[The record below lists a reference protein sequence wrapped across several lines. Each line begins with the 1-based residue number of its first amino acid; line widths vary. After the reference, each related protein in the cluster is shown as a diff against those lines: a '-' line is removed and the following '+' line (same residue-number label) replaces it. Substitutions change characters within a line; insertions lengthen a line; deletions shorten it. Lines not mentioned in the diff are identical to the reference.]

1 MGVRFSTTVYNEKS
15 RKITVSIKDSSFS
28 GTVKT
33 FDTLSLGIQYD
44 SESQQGQER
53 FTPIIGSRCSLSLLI
68 NNEDLQTL
76 LLDIGLAVEGRFTM
90 ELTAYEDDNTT
101 VSFKWYGY
109 IVTDLVEFEDVP
121 LVIGYQAQISAI
133 DGLGWLKTLDYK
145 SAVGPYNGQDTV
157 VQHILNCLN
166 QLDFVQENLVA
177 NSLPVL
183 HTIFNWHENSTVYNA
198 DNDYAYNT
206 VIQHRA
212 FYHRDTK
219 NNYIY
224 QSCYDVIKKIC
235 QTFGARLIFSGNQ
248 YWFIQVNEYANNP
261 ASHRYFKYS
270 GFGVQSVGTF
280 SADLT
285 ISNIQTNLVESD
297 LMRLSGGKW
306 TYYPALKNVV
316 IRYNHFAKQ
325 NLLAGV
331 EYNYATNT
339 TPVITT
345 TPTLDA
351 SNPDARLSYTGILG
365 FYAQALNP
373 ANFEPY
379 QFVFAVKVV
388 SIINSFPLQGFESAN
403 WTLGSG
409 WLIDNNILSGV
420 LITTD
425 AYYTT
430 FSVVNGRKYY
440 IKIKVDIDNAGFLRL
455 RLGGVTKTI
464 TESGDYEYVIIA
476 TNTDT
481 LKFDS
486 VSSPRFT
493 GKIKSLEVKQENKYL
508 KRGVTYTNGFNFQLE
523 AASWETSF
531 SEFEFNTETI
541 NADAAFVAY
550 KTITFD
556 TLDIPDTA
564 EYIWEMRLKEMRN
577 EAGTNIISNFAVSYL
592 LSNNYLEFLPTGAVS
607 GQSDILEYGSDNDD
621 KSSTVFSLDTY
632 IGDGPSKTTDGAL
645 KVKNSYTGGVYI
657 NSNTWEV
664 GAGTGFG
671 FNKITQLLVNE
682 VIRGQ
687 LTPKLRMVDMPFQN
701 LSVDNPYL
709 PHKVIEYSSGYYV
722 FERGSLDLKTE
733 IWQGDY
739 FKIELDA

>member
-1 MGVRFSTTVYNEKS
+1 MAARFQTTVYNEKG
-15 RKITVSIKDSSFS
+15 RKIVVTIKDNVFS
-28 GTVKT
+28 GMTYD
-33 FDTLSLGIQYD
+33 FDTIGLQLQYD

-68 NNEDLQTL
+68 NNNDLQTL

-90 ELTAYEDDNTT
+90 QLTAYEDDNTT
-101 VSFKWYGY
+101 VSFYWYGY
-109 IVTDLVEFEDVP
+109 IVTDLVEFEDIP
-121 LVIGYQAQISAI
+121 LSIGYQAQISAI

-166 QLDFVQENLVA
+166 QLDFVQSELVA

-183 HTIFNWHENSTVYNA
+183 HTIFNWNENTTAYSAN
-198 DNDYAYNT
+198 NDYALLT

-212 FYHRDTK
+212 FYHKDTK
-219 NNYIY
+219 NNYNY
-224 QSCYDVIKKIC
+224 QSCYDVLKKIC
-235 QTFGARLIFSGNQ
+235 QTFGARLIFSVNQ
-248 YWFIQVNEYANNP
+248 YWFIQVNEYARNP
-261 ASHRYFKYS
+261 GSHRYNKYS
-270 GFGVQSVGTF
+270 ALGVQTSGTF
-280 SADLT
+280 TVDLT
-285 ISNIQTNLVESD
+285 LSNLQTNLGSSD
-297 LMRLSGGKW
+297 LIRLSGGKW
-306 TYYPALKNVV
+306 TYYPSLKNVV
-316 IRYNHFAKQ
+316 VRYNHFAKQ

-331 EYNYATNT
+331 EYNYATNA
-339 TPVITT
+339 TPITT
-345 TPTLDA
+345 ITPTLDA

-365 FYAQALNP
+365 FYASAINP
-373 ANFEPY
+373 NNFEPY
-379 QFVFAVKVV
+379 QFVFAVKVA
-388 SIINSFPLQGFESAN
+388 SIINSFPLQGFDSAY

-409 WLIDNNILSGV
+409 WIIDNKILEGT
-420 LITTD
+420 LIAAV

-430 FSVVNGRKYY
+430 FTVTSGRKYY
-440 IKIKVDIDNAGFLRL
+440 VKIKVDIENNGSLRL

-464 TESGDYEYVIIA
+464 TESGDYEYVILS
-476 TNTDT
+476 TNTNT
-481 LKFDS
+481 LQLDS
-486 VSSPRFT
+486 ISTPKFT
-493 GKIKSLEVKQENKYL
+493 GKIKSLQVKQENKYL
-508 KRGVTYTNGFNFQLE
+508 KRTVTYTNGFNFILE
-523 AASWETSF
+523 AATWENTLY
-531 SEFEFNTETI
+531 EYQFNTETI
-541 NADAAFVAY
+541 TADAAFVAY

-556 TLDIPDTA
+556 TLDIPESA

-577 EAGTNIISNFAVSYL
+577 EAGSSVSGNFSLSYL
-592 LSNNYLEFLPTGAVS
+592 LSSNYLEFLPTGAVS

-621 KSSTVFSLDTY
+621 KSSTIFSLDTY
-632 IGDGPSKTTDGAL
+632 LGDGPSKTTDGGL
-645 KVKNSYTGGVYI
+645 KVLESGTYENSSSWDVSSGQ
-657 NSNTWEV
+657 
-664 GAGTGFG
+664 G
-671 FNKITQLLVNE
+671 FNNVTQLLVNE

>member
-15 RKITVSIKDSSFS
+15 RKITVSIKDSAFS

-183 HTIFNWHENSTVYNA
+183 HTIFNWHENTIAYNA
-198 DNDYAYNT
+198 ASDYSLLT

-212 FYHRDTK
+212 FYHKDTK
-219 NNYIY
+219 SNYVY
-224 QSCYDVIKKIC
+224 QSCYDVLKKIC

-248 YWFIQVNEYANNP
+248 YWFIQVNEYSRTP
-261 ASHRYFKYS
+261 ATKRYFKYNA
-270 GFGVQSVGTF
+270 FGIQQSGTF
-280 SADLT
+280 IADLT
-285 ISNIQTNLVESD
+285 LSNIQTNLPGSD

-373 ANFEPY
+373 VNFEPF
-379 QFVFAVKVV
+379 QFVFAVKVA

-409 WLIDNNILSGV
+409 WLIDNKILEGT
-420 LITTD
+420 LIATE
-425 AYYTT
+425 AFYTAFT
-430 FSVVNGRKYY
+430 VTSGRKYY
-440 IKIKVDIDNAGFLRL
+440 VKIKVDIENSGSLRL

-464 TESGDYEYVIIA
+464 TESGDYDYVILS
-476 TNTDT
+476 TNTNT
-481 LKFDS
+481 LKLDS
-486 VSSPRFT
+486 VSTPKFT
-493 GKIKSLEVKQENKYL
+493 GKIKSLQVKQENKYL

-523 AASWETSF
+523 PATWENTF
-531 SEFEFNTETI
+531 YEYEFNTETI
-541 NADAAFVAY
+541 TADAAFVAY

-556 TLDIPDTA
+556 TLDIPESA
-564 EYIWEMRLKEMRN
+564 EYVWEMRLKEMRN
-577 EAGTNIISNFAVSYL
+577 EAGSSIISNFAVSYL

-632 IGDGPSKTTDGAL
+632 IGDGPSKTTDGGL
-645 KVKNSYTGGVYI
+645 KVLESGTYENS
-657 NSNTWEV
+657 SSWDV
-664 GAGTGFG
+664 GNGSG
-671 FNKITQLLVNE
+671 FNNVTQLLVNE

>member
-1 MGVRFSTTVYNEKS
+1 MGVRYQTTVYNEKR
-15 RKITVSIKDSSFS
+15 RKITVSIKDSNYS
-28 GTVKT
+28 GAVGT
-33 FDTLSLGIQYD
+33 FDTLSLGLQYD

-53 FTPIIGSRCSLSLLI
+53 FTPIIGSSFNLSLLI
-68 NNEDLQTL
+68 NNNDLQTL
-76 LLDIGLAVEGRFTM
+76 LLDIGLAVEGRFTIDV
-90 ELTAYEDDNTT
+90 TAYEDDNTT
-101 VSFKWYGY
+101 VSFNWYGY
-109 IVTDLVEFEDVP
+109 IVTDLVQFEDIP
-121 LVIGYQAQISAI
+121 LSIGYVAQISAI

-145 SAVGPYNGQDTV
+145 SAVGPYNGQDTI

-166 QLDFVQENLVA
+166 QLDFVQTELVA

-183 HTIFNWHENSTVYNA
+183 HTVFNWNENTTAYSA
-198 DNDYAYNT
+198 GKDYALLT

-212 FYHRDTK
+212 FYHKDTK
-219 NNYIY
+219 NNYNY
-224 QSCYDVIKKIC
+224 QSCYDVLKKIC

-248 YWFIQVNEYANNP
+248 YWFIQVNEYARNP
-261 ASHRYFKYS
+261 AAHRYFKYS
-270 GFGVQSVGTF
+270 ALGVQTSGTF
-280 SADLT
+280 TFDFT
-285 ISNIQTNLVESD
+285 MSNIQTNLPGSD

-331 EYNYATNT
+331 EYNYATNA
-339 TPVITT
+339 TPITT
-345 TPTLDA
+345 ITPTLDA
-351 SNPDARLSYTGILG
+351 TNADARLSYTGILG

-373 ANFEPY
+373 VNFEPF
-379 QFVFAVKVV
+379 QFVFAVKVA
-388 SIINSFPLQGFESAN
+388 SIINSFPLQGFADAN

-409 WLIDNNILSGV
+409 WFINNGILEGTIIATV
-420 LITTD
+420 

-430 FSVVNGRKYY
+430 FTVTSGRKYY
-440 IKIKVDIDNAGFLRL
+440 VKIKVDIENSGSLRL

-464 TESGDYEYVIIA
+464 TESGDYDYVIIS

-481 LKFDS
+481 LQLDS
-486 VSSPRFT
+486 LSSPGFT
-493 GKIKSLEVKQENKYL
+493 GKIKSLQVKQENKYL
-508 KRGVTYTNGFNFQLE
+508 KRNVTYTNGFNFILD
-523 AASWETSF
+523 AASWENTF
-531 SEFEFNTETI
+531 YEYEFNTETI
-541 NADAAFVAY
+541 TADAAFVAY

-556 TLDIPDTA
+556 TLDIPESA
-564 EYIWEMRLKEMRN
+564 EYIWEMRLKSMRN
-577 EAGTNIISNFAVSYL
+577 EAGTNVSGNFSISYL
-592 LSNNYLEFLPTGAVS
+592 LSSNYLEFLPTGAVS

-621 KSSTVFSLDTY
+621 KSSTIFSLDTY
-632 IGDGPSKTTDGAL
+632 LGDGPSKTTDGGL
-645 KVKNSYTGGVYI
+645 KVLESGTYENSSSWDVSSG
-657 NSNTWEV
+657 S
-664 GAGTGFG
+664 G
-671 FNKITQLLVNE
+671 FNNVTQLLVNE

-722 FERGSLDLKTE
+722 FERGSFDLKTE

>member
-1 MGVRFSTTVYNEKS
+1 MAARFQTTVYNEKG
-15 RKITVSIKDSSFS
+15 RKIVVAIKDNVFS
-28 GTVKT
+28 GMTYD
-33 FDTLSLGIQYD
+33 FDTIGLQLQYD
-44 SESQQGQER
+44 SESSQGQER

-68 NNEDLQTL
+68 NNNDLQTL

-109 IVTDLVEFEDVP
+109 IVTDLVEFEDIP
-121 LVIGYQAQISAI
+121 LSIGYQAQISAI

-183 HTIFNWHENSTVYNA
+183 HTIFNWHENTIAYNA
-198 DNDYAYNT
+198 ASDYSLLT

-212 FYHRDTK
+212 FYHKDTK
-219 NNYIY
+219 SNYVY
-224 QSCYDVIKKIC
+224 QSCYDVLKKIC

-248 YWFIQVNEYANNP
+248 YWFIQVNEYSRTP
-261 ASHRYFKYS
+261 AIKRYFKYNA
-270 GFGVQSVGTF
+270 FGIQQSGTF
-280 SADLT
+280 TADLT
-285 ISNIQTNLVESD
+285 LSNIQTNLSGSD

-373 ANFEPY
+373 VNFEPF

-388 SIINSFPLQGFESAN
+388 SIINSFPLQGFENAN

-409 WLIDNNILSGV
+409 WIIDNKILSGV

-440 IKIKVDIDNAGFLRL
+440 VKIKVDIDNDGELL
-455 RLGGVTKTI
+455 LSLGGVTKTI
-464 TESGDYEYVIIA
+464 TESGDYDYVIIA

-481 LKFDS
+481 LKFNS

-508 KRGVTYTNGFNFQLE
+508 KRGVNYTSGFNFQLE
-523 AASWETSF
+523 AASWESSF
-531 SEFEFNTETI
+531 YEYEFNTETI
-541 NADAAFVAY
+541 TADAAFVAY

-632 IGDGPSKTTDGAL
+632 MGDGPSKTTDGGL
-645 KVKNSYTGGVYI
+645 KVLESGIYENSSSWDVSSG
-657 NSNTWEV
+657 S
-664 GAGTGFG
+664 G
-671 FNKITQLLVNE
+671 FNNVTQLLVNE

>member
-1 MGVRFSTTVYNEKS
+1 MAIRFSTTVYNEKS
-15 RKITVSIKDSSFS
+15 RKITVSIKDSAFS

-44 SESQQGQER
+44 SESSQGQER

-68 NNEDLQTL
+68 NNNDLQTL
-76 LLDIGLAVEGRFTM
+76 LFDIGLAVEGRFTM
-90 ELTAYEDDNTT
+90 ELTAYEDDNST

-109 IVTDLVEFEDVP
+109 IVTDLVEFEDIP

-166 QLDFVQENLVA
+166 QLDFVQSELVA

-183 HTIFNWHENSTVYNA
+183 HTVFNWNENTTAYSA
-198 DNDYAYNT
+198 GKDYALLT

-212 FYHRDTK
+212 FYHKDTK
-219 NNYIY
+219 NNYNY
-224 QSCYDVIKKIC
+224 QSCYDVLKKIC

-248 YWFIQVNEYANNP
+248 YWFIQVNEYARNP
-261 ASHRYFKYS
+261 SAHRYFKYS
-270 GFGVQSVGTF
+270 ALGVQASGTF
-280 SADLT
+280 TFDFT
-285 ISNIQTNLVESD
+285 MSNIQTNLPGSD

-316 IRYNHFAKQ
+316 VRYNHFAKQ

-331 EYNYATNT
+331 EYNYATNA
-339 TPVITT
+339 TPITT
-345 TPTLDA
+345 ITPTLDA
-351 SNPDARLSYTGILG
+351 TNADARLSYTGILG

-373 ANFEPY
+373 VNFEPF
-379 QFVFAVKVV
+379 QFVFAVKVA
-388 SIINSFPLQGFESAN
+388 SIINSFPLQGFADAN

-409 WLIDNNILSGV
+409 WFINNGILEGTIIATV
-420 LITTD
+420 

-430 FSVVNGRKYY
+430 FTVTSGRKYY
-440 IKIKVDIDNAGFLRL
+440 VKIKVDIENSGSLRL

-464 TESGDYEYVIIA
+464 TESGDYEYVILS

-481 LKFDS
+481 LQLDS
-486 VSSPRFT
+486 LSSPGFT
-493 GKIKSLEVKQENKYL
+493 GKIKSLQVKQENKYL
-508 KRGVTYTNGFNFQLE
+508 KRNVTYTNGFNFILD
-523 AASWETSF
+523 AASWENTF
-531 SEFEFNTETI
+531 YEYEFNTETI
-541 NADAAFVAY
+541 TADAAFVAY

-556 TLDIPDTA
+556 TLDIPESA
-564 EYIWEMRLKEMRN
+564 EYVWEMRLKNMRN
-577 EAGTNIISNFAVSYL
+577 EAGTNVSGNFSISYL
-592 LSNNYLEFLPTGAVS
+592 LSSNYLEFLPTGAVS

-621 KSSTVFSLDTY
+621 KSSTIFSLDTY
-632 IGDGPSKTTDGAL
+632 LGDGPSKTTDGGL
-645 KVKNSYTGGVYI
+645 KVLESGTYENSSSWDVSSG
-657 NSNTWEV
+657 S
-664 GAGTGFG
+664 G
-671 FNKITQLLVNE
+671 FNNVTQLLVNE

-722 FERGSLDLKTE
+722 FERGSFDLKTE

>member
-1 MGVRFSTTVYNEKS
+1 MAIRFSTTVYNEKS
-15 RKITVSIKDSSFS
+15 RKITVSIKDSAFS

-90 ELTAYEDDNTT
+90 ELIAYEDDNTT

-157 VQHILNCLN
+157 IQHILNCLN

-183 HTIFNWHENSTVYNA
+183 HTIFNWHENTIAYNA
-198 DNDYAYNT
+198 ASDYSLLT

-212 FYHRDTK
+212 FYHKDTK
-219 NNYIY
+219 SNYVY
-224 QSCYDVIKKIC
+224 QSCYDVLKKIC

-248 YWFIQVNEYANNP
+248 YWFIQVNEYSRTP
-261 ASHRYFKYS
+261 ATKRYFKYNA
-270 GFGVQSVGTF
+270 FGIQQSGTF
-280 SADLT
+280 TADLT
-285 ISNIQTNLVESD
+285 LSNIQTNLPGSD

-373 ANFEPY
+373 ANFEAY

-388 SIINSFPLQGFESAN
+388 SIINSFPLQGFENAN

-409 WLIDNNILSGV
+409 WIIDNKILSGV

-440 IKIKVDIDNAGFLRL
+440 VKIKVDIDNDGELL
-455 RLGGVTKTI
+455 LSLGGVTKTI
-464 TESGDYEYVIIA
+464 TESGDYDYVIIA

-481 LKFDS
+481 LKFNS

-508 KRGVTYTNGFNFQLE
+508 KRRVNYTSGFNFQLE
-523 AASWETSF
+523 AASWESSF
-531 SEFEFNTETI
+531 YEYEFNTETI
-541 NADAAFVAY
+541 TADAAFVAY

-632 IGDGPSKTTDGAL
+632 IGDGPSKTTDGGL
-645 KVKNSYTGGVYI
+645 KVLESGTYENS
-657 NSNTWEV
+657 SSWDV
-664 GAGTGFG
+664 GNGSG
-671 FNKITQLLVNE
+671 FNNVTQLLVNE

>member
-183 HTIFNWHENSTVYNA
+183 HTIFNWHENTTTYNA
-198 DNDYAYNT
+198 ASDYSLLT

-212 FYHRDTK
+212 FYHKDTK
-219 NNYIY
+219 SNYVY
-224 QSCYDVIKKIC
+224 QSCYDVLKKIC

-248 YWFIQVNEYANNP
+248 YWFIQVNEYSRTP
-261 ASHRYFKYS
+261 ATKRYFKYNA
-270 GFGVQSVGTF
+270 FGIQQSGTF
-280 SADLT
+280 TADLT
-285 ISNIQTNLVESD
+285 LSNIQTNLPGSD

-373 ANFEPY
+373 VNFEPF
-379 QFVFAVKVV
+379 QFVFAVKVA

-409 WLIDNNILSGV
+409 WIIDNKILEGT
-420 LITTD
+420 LIATE
-425 AYYTT
+425 AFYTT
-430 FSVVNGRKYY
+430 FTVTSGRKYY
-440 IKIKVDIDNAGFLRL
+440 VKIKVDIENSGSLRL

-464 TESGDYEYVIIA
+464 TESGDYDYVILS

-481 LKFDS
+481 LKLDS
-486 VSSPRFT
+486 VSTPKFT
-493 GKIKSLEVKQENKYL
+493 GKIKSLQVKQENKYL

-523 AASWETSF
+523 PATWENSF
-531 SEFEFNTETI
+531 YEYEFNTETI
-541 NADAAFVAY
+541 TADAAFVAY

-556 TLDIPDTA
+556 TLDIPESA
-564 EYIWEMRLKEMRN
+564 EYVWEMRLKEMRN

-632 IGDGPSKTTDGAL
+632 IGDGPSKTTDGGL
-645 KVKNSYTGGVYI
+645 KVLESGTYENS
-657 NSNTWEV
+657 SSWDV
-664 GAGTGFG
+664 GNGSG
-671 FNKITQLLVNE
+671 FNNVTQLLVNE

>member
-1 MGVRFSTTVYNEKS
+1 MGVRYQATVYNEKS
-15 RKITVSIKDSSFS
+15 RKITVSIKDSSYS
-28 GTVKT
+28 GAVGT
-33 FDTLSLGIQYD
+33 FDTFNLGIQYD

-68 NNEDLQTL
+68 NTNGLQTL

-121 LVIGYQAQISAI
+121 LTIGYQAQISAI

-145 SAVGPYNGQDTV
+145 SAVGPYKGQDTV

-183 HTIFNWHENSTVYNA
+183 HTIFNWHASAYNA
-198 DNDYAYNT
+198 NNDYSFLS

-219 NNYIY
+219 GNYIY
-224 QSCYDVIKKIC
+224 QSCYDILKKIC

-248 YWFIQVNEYANNP
+248 YWFVQVNEYARTPNNK
-261 ASHRYFKYS
+261 RYFKYT
-270 GFGVQSVGTF
+270 GFGVQSSGTF
-280 SADLT
+280 TADFT
-285 ISNIQTNLVESD
+285 VSNIQTD
-297 LMRLSGGKW
+297 LNTSKLLRLSGGKW

-316 IRYNHFAKQ
+316 VRYNHFAKQ

-331 EYNYATNT
+331 EFNYATNSNPVT
-339 TPVITT
+339 TIT
-345 TPTLDA
+345 PILDA
-351 SNPDARLSYTGILG
+351 SNTDARLSYTGILG
-365 FYAQALNP
+365 FYAQVISPNL
-373 ANFEPY
+373 FQPY
-379 QFVFAVKVV
+379 QFVFAVKVA
-388 SIINSFPLQGFESAN
+388 SIINSFPLQNFESVN

-409 WLIDNNILSGV
+409 WLIDNKILEGT
-420 LITTD
+420 LIATE
-425 AYYTT
+425 AYYTSFT
-430 FSVVNGRKYY
+430 VTSGRKYY
-440 IKIKVDIDNAGFLRL
+440 VKIKVQIDNTGNLRL
-455 RLGGVTKTI
+455 RLGGVTKLI
-464 TESGDYEYVIIA
+464 TESGDYEYVITS

-481 LKFDS
+481 LKLDS
-486 VSSPRFT
+486 TSSPGFT
-493 GKIKSLEVKQENKYL
+493 GKIKALEVKQENKYL

-523 AASWETSF
+523 PASWENSF
-531 SEFEFNTETI
+531 YEFEFNTETI
-541 NADAAFVAY
+541 TADAAFVAY

-556 TLDIPDTA
+556 TLDIPESA

-577 EAGTNIISNFAVSYL
+577 EAGTNIISSNAISYL

-621 KSSTVFSLDTY
+621 KSSTIYSLDTY
-632 IGDGPSKTTDGAL
+632 IGDGPSKTTDGAIKIL
-645 KVKNSYTGGVYI
+645 INGSYE
-657 NSNTWEV
+657 NTTYWQV
-664 GAGTGFG
+664 TSGFSVT
-671 FNKITQLLVNE
+671 NVTQLLVNE

-701 LSVDNPYL
+701 LSVDTPYL

-722 FERGSLDLKTE
+722 FERGSFDLKTE

>member
-1 MGVRFSTTVYNEKS
+1 MAVRFETTVYNEKG
-15 RKITVSIKDSSFS
+15 RKINVAIKDNVFS
-28 GTVKT
+28 GMTYS
-33 FDTLSLGIQYD
+33 FDTISLSLQYD

-53 FTPIIGSRCSLSLLI
+53 FTPIIGSSCNLSLLI
-68 NNEDLQTL
+68 NNNDLETL

-90 ELTAYEDDNTT
+90 HLTAYEDDNIT
-101 VSFKWYGY
+101 VSFNWYGY
-109 IVTDLVEFEDVP
+109 IVTDLVQFEDIP
-121 LVIGYQAQISAI
+121 LSIGYVAQISAI

-166 QLDFVQENLVA
+166 QLDFVQSELVA

-183 HTIFNWHENSTVYNA
+183 HTVFDWNENTTVYSA
-198 DNDYAYNT
+198 DNDYALLT

-212 FYHRDTK
+212 FYHKDTK

-224 QSCYDVIKKIC
+224 QSCYDVLKKIC

-248 YWFIQVNEYANNP
+248 YWFIQVNEYARNP
-261 ASHRYFKYS
+261 AAHRYFKYS
-270 GFGVQSVGTF
+270 ALGVQASGTF
-280 SADLT
+280 TFDFT
-285 ISNIQTNLVESD
+285 MSNIQTNLPGSD

-316 IRYNHFAKQ
+316 VRYNHFAKQ

-339 TPVITT
+339 TPITT
-345 TPTLDA
+345 ITPTLDA
-351 SNPDARLSYTGILG
+351 TNADARLSYTGILG

-373 ANFEPY
+373 VNFEPF
-379 QFVFAVKVV
+379 QFVFAVKVA
-388 SIINSFPLQGFESAN
+388 SIINSFPLQGFADAN

-409 WLIDNNILSGV
+409 WFINNGILEGTIIATV
-420 LITTD
+420 

-430 FSVVNGRKYY
+430 FTVTSGRKYY
-440 IKIKVDIDNAGFLRL
+440 VKIKVDIENSGSLRL

-464 TESGDYEYVIIA
+464 TESGDYDYVILS

-481 LKFDS
+481 LQLDS
-486 VSSPRFT
+486 LSSPGFT
-493 GKIKSLEVKQENKYL
+493 GKIKSLQVKQENKYL
-508 KRGVTYTNGFNFQLE
+508 KRNVTYTNGFNFILE
-523 AASWETSF
+523 AASWEDTF
-531 SEFEFNTETI
+531 YEYEFNTETI
-541 NADAAFVAY
+541 TADAAFVAY

-556 TLDIPDTA
+556 TLDIPESA
-564 EYIWEMRLKEMRN
+564 EYIWEMRLKNMRN
-577 EAGTNIISNFAVSYL
+577 EAGTNVSGNFSISYL
-592 LSNNYLEFLPTGAVS
+592 LSSNYLEFLPTGAVS

-621 KSSTVFSLDTY
+621 KSSTIFSLDTY
-632 IGDGPSKTTDGAL
+632 IGDGPSKTTDGGL
-645 KVKNSYTGGVYI
+645 KVLESGTYENSSSWDVSSG
-657 NSNTWEV
+657 S
-664 GAGTGFG
+664 G
-671 FNKITQLLVNE
+671 FNNVTQLLVNE

-722 FERGSLDLKTE
+722 FERGSFDLKTE

>member
-183 HTIFNWHENSTVYNA
+183 HTIFNWHENTTTYNA
-198 DNDYAYNT
+198 ASDYSLLT

-212 FYHRDTK
+212 FYHKDTK
-219 NNYIY
+219 SNYVY
-224 QSCYDVIKKIC
+224 QSCYDVLKKIC

-248 YWFIQVNEYANNP
+248 YWFIQVNEYSRSP
-261 ASHRYFKYS
+261 ATKRYFKYS
-270 GFGVQSVGTF
+270 ALGVQQSGTF
-280 SADLT
+280 TADLT
-285 ISNIQTNLVESD
+285 LSNIQTNLPGSD

-331 EYNYATNT
+331 EYNYATND

-373 ANFEPY
+373 VNFEPF
-379 QFVFAVKVV
+379 QFVFAVKVA

-409 WLIDNNILSGV
+409 WLIDNKILEGT
-420 LITTD
+420 LIATE
-425 AYYTT
+425 AFYTT
-430 FSVVNGRKYY
+430 FTVTSGRKYY
-440 IKIKVDIDNAGFLRL
+440 VKIKVDIENSGSLRL

-464 TESGDYEYVIIA
+464 TESGDYDYVILS

-481 LKFDS
+481 LKLDS
-486 VSSPRFT
+486 VSSPGFT
-493 GKIKSLEVKQENKYL
+493 GKIKSLQVKQENKYL
-508 KRGVTYTNGFNFQLE
+508 KRGVNYTNGFNFQLE
-523 AASWETSF
+523 PATWENSF
-531 SEFEFNTETI
+531 YEYEFNTETI
-541 NADAAFVAY
+541 TADAAFVAY

-556 TLDIPDTA
+556 TLDIPESA
-564 EYIWEMRLKEMRN
+564 EYVWEMRLKEMRN
-577 EAGTNIISNFAVSYL
+577 EAGSSIISNFAVSYL

-632 IGDGPSKTTDGAL
+632 IGDGPSKTTDGGL
-645 KVKNSYTGGVYI
+645 KVLESGIYENS
-657 NSNTWEV
+657 SSWDV
-664 GAGTGFG
+664 GNGQG
-671 FNKITQLLVNE
+671 FNNVTQLLVNE

-701 LSVDNPYL
+701 LSINNPYL
-709 PHKVIEYSSGYYV
+709 PHKVIEYSFGYYV

>member
-1 MGVRFSTTVYNEKS
+1 MAIRFSTTVYNEKS
-15 RKITVSIKDSSFS
+15 RKITVSIKDSAFS

-76 LLDIGLAVEGRFTM
+76 LFDIGLAVEGRFTM

-183 HTIFNWHENSTVYNA
+183 HTIFNWHENTIAYNA
-198 DNDYAYNT
+198 ASDYSLLT

-212 FYHRDTK
+212 FYHKDTK
-219 NNYIY
+219 SNYVY
-224 QSCYDVIKKIC
+224 QSCYDVLKKIC

-248 YWFIQVNEYANNP
+248 YWFIQVNEYSRTP
-261 ASHRYFKYS
+261 ATKRYFKYNA
-270 GFGVQSVGTF
+270 FGIQQSGTF
-280 SADLT
+280 TADLT
-285 ISNIQTNLVESD
+285 LSNIQTNLAGSD

-373 ANFEPY
+373 VNFEPF
-379 QFVFAVKVV
+379 QFVFAVKVA

-409 WLIDNNILSGV
+409 WIIDNKILEGT
-420 LITTD
+420 LIATE

-430 FSVVNGRKYY
+430 FTVTSGRKYY
-440 IKIKVDIDNAGFLRL
+440 VKIKVEIDNAGSLRL

-464 TESGDYEYVIIA
+464 TESGDYDYVILS

-481 LKFDS
+481 LKLDS
-486 VSSPRFT
+486 VSTPKFT
-493 GKIKSLEVKQENKYL
+493 GKIKSLQVKQENKYL

-523 AASWETSF
+523 PATWENTF
-531 SEFEFNTETI
+531 YEYEFNTETI
-541 NADAAFVAY
+541 TADAAFVAY

-556 TLDIPDTA
+556 TLDIPESA
-564 EYIWEMRLKEMRN
+564 EYVWEMRLKEMRN
-577 EAGTNIISNFAVSYL
+577 EAGSSIISNFNVSYL

-632 IGDGPSKTTDGAL
+632 LGDGPSKTTDGGL
-645 KVKNSYTGGVYI
+645 KVLESGTYENSSSWDVSSG
-657 NSNTWEV
+657 S
-664 GAGTGFG
+664 G
-671 FNKITQLLVNE
+671 FNNVTQLLVNE

>member
-28 GTVKT
+28 GAVKT
-33 FDTLSLGIQYD
+33 FDTLLLGIQYD

-90 ELTAYEDDNTT
+90 ELTAYEDDATT

-183 HTIFNWHENSTVYNA
+183 HTIFNWHENTTAYSANS
-198 DNDYAYNT
+198 DYSLLT

-212 FYHRDTK
+212 FYHKDTK
-219 NNYIY
+219 SNYVY
-224 QSCYDVIKKIC
+224 QSCYDVLKKIC
-235 QTFGARLIFSGNQ
+235 QTFGARLLFSGNQ
-248 YWFIQVNEYANNP
+248 YWFIQVNEYSRSP
-261 ASHRYFKYS
+261 TTKRYFKYS
-270 GFGVQSVGTF
+270 ALGVQVAGTF
-280 SADLT
+280 TADLT
-285 ISNIQTNLVESD
+285 LSNIQTNLPGSD

-331 EYNYATNT
+331 EYNYATNN

-373 ANFEPY
+373 VNFEPF
-379 QFVFAVKVV
+379 QFVFAVKVA

-409 WLIDNNILSGV
+409 WLIDNKILEGT
-420 LITTD
+420 LIATE
-425 AYYTT
+425 AFYTT
-430 FSVVNGRKYY
+430 FTVTSGRKYY
-440 IKIKVDIDNAGFLRL
+440 VKIKVEIDNAGSLRL

-464 TESGDYEYVIIA
+464 TESGDYDYVITS

-481 LKFDS
+481 LKLDS
-486 VSSPRFT
+486 VSSPGFT
-493 GKIKSLEVKQENKYL
+493 GKIKSLQVKQENKYL

-523 AASWETSF
+523 AATWENSF
-531 SEFEFNTETI
+531 YEYEFNTETI
-541 NADAAFVAY
+541 TADAAFVAY

-556 TLDIPDTA
+556 TLDIPESA
-564 EYIWEMRLKEMRN
+564 EYVWEMRLKQMRN
-577 EAGTNIISNFAVSYL
+577 ESGSSIISNFAVSYL

-632 IGDGPSKTTDGAL
+632 LGDGPSKTTDGGL
-645 KVKNSYTGGVYI
+645 KVLESGAFENSSSWDVSSG
-657 NSNTWEV
+657 S
-664 GAGTGFG
+664 G
-671 FNKITQLLVNE
+671 FNNVTQLLVNE

-722 FERGSLDLKTE
+722 FERGSLDLKLE

>member
-1 MGVRFSTTVYNEKS
+1 VPW
-15 RKITVSIKDSSFS
+15 
-28 GTVKT
+28 
-33 FDTLSLGIQYD
+33 SLG
-44 SESQQGQER
+44 
-53 FTPIIGSRCSLSLLI
+53 
-68 NNEDLQTL
+68 N
-76 LLDIGLAVEGRFTM
+76 
-90 ELTAYEDDNTT
+90 
-101 VSFKWYGY
+101 
-109 IVTDLVEFEDVP
+109 
-121 LVIGYQAQISAI
+121 QAQISAI

-157 VQHILNCLN
+157 VQHILNYLN

-183 HTIFNWHENSTVYNA
+183 HTIFNWHENTTAYSANS
-198 DNDYAYNT
+198 DYSLLT

-212 FYHRDTK
+212 FYHKDTK
-219 NNYIY
+219 NNYNY
-224 QSCYDVIKKIC
+224 QSCYDVLKKIC
-235 QTFGARLIFSGNQ
+235 QTFGARLLFSGNQ
-248 YWFIQVNEYANNP
+248 YWFVQVNEYSRSP
-261 ASHRYFKYS
+261 ATKRYFKYS
-270 GFGVQSVGTF
+270 ALGVQSAGTF
-280 SADLT
+280 TADLT
-285 ISNIQTNLVESD
+285 LSNIQTNLPGSD

-331 EYNYATNT
+331 EYNYATNS
-339 TPVITT
+339 TPITT
-345 TPTLDA
+345 ITPTLDA

-373 ANFEPY
+373 VNFEPF
-379 QFVFAVKVV
+379 QFVFAVKVA

-409 WLIDNNILSGV
+409 WLIDNKILEGT
-420 LITTD
+420 LIASE

-430 FSVVNGRKYY
+430 FTVTSGRKYY
-440 IKIKVDIDNAGFLRL
+440 VKIKVEIDNAGSLRL

-464 TESGDYEYVIIA
+464 TESGDYDYVITS

-481 LKFDS
+481 LKLDS
-486 VSSPRFT
+486 VSSPGFT
-493 GKIKSLEVKQENKYL
+493 GKIKSLQVKQENKYL

-523 AASWETSF
+523 PATWENSF
-531 SEFEFNTETI
+531 YEYEFNTETI
-541 NADAAFVAY
+541 TADAAFVAY

-556 TLDIPDTA
+556 TLDIPESA
-564 EYIWEMRLKEMRN
+564 EYIWEMRLKSMRN
-577 EAGTNIISNFAVSYL
+577 EAGTSIISNFTISYL
-592 LSNNYLEFLPTGAVS
+592 LSSNYLEFLPTGAVS

-621 KSSTVFSLDTY
+621 KSSTVFSLDIY
-632 IGDGPSKTTDGAL
+632 LGDGPSKTTDGGL
-645 KVKNSYTGGVYI
+645 KVLESGTYENSSSWDVSSGQ
-657 NSNTWEV
+657 
-664 GAGTGFG
+664 G
-671 FNKITQLLVNE
+671 FNNVTQLLVNE

>member
-1 MGVRFSTTVYNEKS
+1 MAVRFETTVYNEKA
-15 RKITVSIKDSSFS
+15 RKINVAIKDNVFS
-28 GTVKT
+28 GMSYS
-33 FDTLSLGIQYD
+33 FDTLSLSLQYD
-44 SESQQGQER
+44 SESQQGAER

-68 NNEDLQTL
+68 NNSDLQTL

-90 ELTAYEDDNTT
+90 QLTAYEDDNTT
-101 VSFKWYGY
+101 ISFYWYGY
-109 IVTDLVEFEDVP
+109 IVTDLVQFEDIP
-121 LVIGYQAQISAI
+121 LSIGYQAQISAI

-145 SAVGPYNGQDTV
+145 SGVGAYNGQDTV

-166 QLDFVQENLVA
+166 QLDFVQSELVA

-183 HTIFNWHENSTVYNA
+183 HTIFNWHENTTAFSANS
-198 DNDYAYNT
+198 DYSLLT

-224 QSCYDVIKKIC
+224 QSCYDVLKKIC

-248 YWFIQVNEYANNP
+248 YWFIQVNEYSRNP
-261 ASHRYFKYS
+261 GAHRYFKYS
-270 GFGVQSVGTF
+270 ALGVQSSGTF
-280 SADLT
+280 TADLT
-285 ISNIQTNLVESD
+285 LSNIQGNLPSSD

-316 IRYNHFAKQ
+316 VRYNHFAKQ

-331 EYNYATNT
+331 EYAYATNS
-339 TPVITT
+339 TPITT
-345 TPTLDA
+345 ITPTLDA
-351 SNPDARLSYTGILG
+351 TNVDARLSYTGILG
-365 FYAQALNP
+365 FYASVVPP
-373 ANFEPY
+373 ATFVPF
-379 QFVFAVKVV
+379 QFVFAVKVI
-388 SIINSFPLQGFESAN
+388 SIINSFPLQGFLSAN

-409 WLIDNNILSGV
+409 WLIDNKILSGV
-420 LITTD
+420 LITTV

-430 FSVVNGRKYY
+430 FTVTSGRKYY
-440 IKIKVDIDNAGFLRL
+440 VKIKVEIDNAGSLRL

-464 TESGDYEYVIIA
+464 TESGDYDYVITS

-481 LKFDS
+481 LQLDS
-486 VSSPRFT
+486 QSSPRFT

-508 KRGVTYTNGFNFQLE
+508 KRNITYTSGFNFNLE
-523 AASWETSF
+523 AASWQSTPYEY
-531 SEFEFNTETI
+531 EFNTETI
-541 NADAAFVAY
+541 TADAAFVAY

-556 TLDIPDTA
+556 TLDIPESA

-577 EAGTNIISNFAVSYL
+577 EAGTNIIANYAVSYL
-592 LSNNYLEFLPTGAVS
+592 LSNNYLEFLPSGSTA

-621 KSSTVFSLDTY
+621 KSSTIFSLDTY
-632 IGDGPSKTTDGAL
+632 LGDGPSKTTDGGL
-645 KVKNSYTGGVYI
+645 KVLESGTFENSSSWDVSSG
-657 NSNTWEV
+657 S
-664 GAGTGFG
+664 G
-671 FNKITQLLVNE
+671 FNNVNQLLVNE

-701 LSVDNPYL
+701 LTVDNPYL

-722 FERGSLDLKTE
+722 FERGSFDLKTE
-733 IWQGDY
+733 IWVGDY
-739 FKIELDA
+739 YKIELDA

>member
-1 MGVRFSTTVYNEKS
+1 MAVRFETTVYNEKG
-15 RKITVSIKDSSFS
+15 RKINVAIKDNVFS
-28 GTVKT
+28 GMTYS
-33 FDTLSLGIQYD
+33 FDTVGLQLQYD
-44 SESQQGQER
+44 SESQQGAER

-68 NNEDLQTL
+68 NSNDLQTL

-90 ELTAYEDDNTT
+90 QLTAYEDDNTT
-101 VSFKWYGY
+101 ISFRWYGY

-121 LVIGYQAQISAI
+121 LSLGYQAQISAI

-183 HTIFNWHENSTVYNA
+183 HTVFNWHENTTVYNTA
-198 DNDYAYNT
+198 NDYALLS

-212 FYHRDTK
+212 FYHKDTK

-224 QSCYDVIKKIC
+224 QSCYDVLKKIC

-248 YWFIQVNEYANNP
+248 YWFIQVNEYSRSP
-261 ASHRYFKYS
+261 ESHKYFKYS

-280 SADLT
+280 TEDFT
-285 ISNIQTNLVESD
+285 ISNVQTDLENSD
-297 LMRLSGGKW
+297 LLRLSGGKW
-306 TYYPALKNVV
+306 TYYPALKNLV

-331 EYNYATNT
+331 EYNYTTNAT
-339 TPVITT
+339 PITT
-345 TPTLDA
+345 ITPTLD
-351 SNPDARLSYTGILG
+351 STNTDARLSYTGILG

-373 ANFEPY
+373 VNFQPF
-379 QFVFAVKVV
+379 QFVFAVKVA

-403 WTLGSG
+403 WTIGSG
-409 WLIDNNILSGV
+409 WLIDNKILSGV
-420 LITTD
+420 LITTE
-425 AYYTT
+425 AFYTT

-440 IKIKVDIDNAGFLRL
+440 VKIKVGIDNAGALRL
-455 RLGGVTKTI
+455 RLGGVTKII
-464 TESGDYEYVIIA
+464 TTSGDYEYVIVA

-486 VSSPRFT
+486 VSSPLFT

-508 KRGVTYTNGFNFQLE
+508 RRRVNYTSGFNFQLE
-523 AASWETSF
+523 AASWESAF
-531 SEFEFNTETI
+531 YEYEFNTETI
-541 NADAAFVAY
+541 TADAAFVAY

-556 TLDIPDTA
+556 TLNIPDTA

-577 EAGTNIISNFAVSYL
+577 EAGTNIIANFSVSYL
-592 LSNNYLEFLPTGAVS
+592 LSNNYLEFLPSGATT

-621 KSSTVFSLDTY
+621 KSSTVFNLDTF
-632 IGDGPSKTTDGAL
+632 IGDGPSKTTDGGL
-645 KVKNSYTGGVYI
+645 KVLESGTYQNS
-657 NSNTWEV
+657 SSWDV
-664 GAGTGFG
+664 GNGSG
-671 FNKITQLLVNE
+671 FNNVTQLLVNE

-701 LSVDNPYL
+701 LIVDKPYL
-709 PHKVIEYSSGYYV
+709 PHKVIKYSSGYYV
-722 FERGSLDLKTE
+722 FERGSFDLKTE

>member
-1 MGVRFSTTVYNEKS
+1 MAARFQTTVYNEKG
-15 RKITVSIKDSSFS
+15 RKIVVAIKDNVFS
-28 GTVKT
+28 GMIYD
-33 FDTLSLGIQYD
+33 FDTIGLQLQYD

-68 NNEDLQTL
+68 NNSDLQTL

-109 IVTDLVEFEDVP
+109 IVTDLVEFEDIP
-121 LVIGYQAQISAI
+121 LSIGYQAQISAI

-183 HTIFNWHENSTVYNA
+183 HTIFNWHENTIAYNA
-198 DNDYAYNT
+198 ASDYSLLT

-212 FYHRDTK
+212 FYHKDTK
-219 NNYIY
+219 SNYVY
-224 QSCYDVIKKIC
+224 QSCYDVLKKIC

-248 YWFIQVNEYANNP
+248 YWFIQVNEYSRTP
-261 ASHRYFKYS
+261 ATKTYFKYNAL
-270 GFGVQSVGTF
+270 GVQSAGTF
-280 SADLT
+280 TADLT
-285 ISNIQTNLVESD
+285 ISNIQTNLPGSD

-373 ANFEPY
+373 VNFEPF

-388 SIINSFPLQGFESAN
+388 SIINSFPLQGFENAN

-409 WLIDNNILSGV
+409 WIIDNKILSGV

-440 IKIKVDIDNAGFLRL
+440 VKIKVDIDNDGELL
-455 RLGGVTKTI
+455 LSLGGVNKTI
-464 TESGDYEYVIIA
+464 TESGDYDYVIIA

-481 LKFDS
+481 LKFNS

-508 KRGVTYTNGFNFQLE
+508 KRGVNYTSGFNFQLE
-523 AASWETSF
+523 AASWESSF
-531 SEFEFNTETI
+531 YEYEFNTETI
-541 NADAAFVAY
+541 TADAAFVAY

-632 IGDGPSKTTDGAL
+632 IGDGPSKTTDGGL
-645 KVKNSYTGGVYI
+645 KVLESGTYENSSSWDVSSGQ
-657 NSNTWEV
+657 
-664 GAGTGFG
+664 G
-671 FNKITQLLVNE
+671 FNNVTQLLVNE

>member
-1 MGVRFSTTVYNEKS
+1 MAVRFETTVYNEKG
-15 RKITVSIKDSSFS
+15 RKINVAIKDNVFS
-28 GTVKT
+28 GMTYS
-33 FDTLSLGIQYD
+33 FDTISLSLQYD

-53 FTPIIGSRCSLSLLI
+53 FTPIIGSSCNLSLLI
-68 NNEDLQTL
+68 NNNDLETL

-90 ELTAYEDDNTT
+90 HLTAYEDDNTT
-101 VSFKWYGY
+101 VSFNWYGY
-109 IVTDLVEFEDVP
+109 IVTDLVQFEDIP
-121 LVIGYQAQISAI
+121 LSIGYVAQISAI

-166 QLDFVQENLVA
+166 QLDFVQSELVA

-183 HTIFNWHENSTVYNA
+183 HTVFNWNENTTAYSA
-198 DNDYAYNT
+198 DNDYALLT

-212 FYHRDTK
+212 FYHKDTK

-224 QSCYDVIKKIC
+224 QSCYDVLKKIC

-248 YWFIQVNEYANNP
+248 YWFIQVNEYARNP
-261 ASHRYFKYS
+261 AAHRYFKYS
-270 GFGVQSVGTF
+270 ALGVQASGTF
-280 SADLT
+280 TFDFT
-285 ISNIQTNLVESD
+285 MSNIQTNLPGSD

-316 IRYNHFAKQ
+316 VRYNHFAKQ

-331 EYNYATNT
+331 EYNYATNA
-339 TPVITT
+339 TPITT
-345 TPTLDA
+345 ITPTLDA
-351 SNPDARLSYTGILG
+351 TNADARLSYTGILG

-373 ANFEPY
+373 VNFEPF
-379 QFVFAVKVV
+379 QFVFAVKVA
-388 SIINSFPLQGFESAN
+388 SIINSFPLQGFADAN

-409 WLIDNNILSGV
+409 WFINNGILEGTIIATV
-420 LITTD
+420 

-430 FSVVNGRKYY
+430 FTVTSGRKYY
-440 IKIKVDIDNAGFLRL
+440 VKIKVDIENSGSLRL

-464 TESGDYEYVIIA
+464 TESGDYDYVILS

-481 LKFDS
+481 LQLDS
-486 VSSPRFT
+486 LSSPGFT
-493 GKIKSLEVKQENKYL
+493 GKIKSLQVKQENKYL
-508 KRGVTYTNGFNFQLE
+508 KRNVTYTNGFNFILE
-523 AASWETSF
+523 AASWEDTF
-531 SEFEFNTETI
+531 YEYEFNTETI
-541 NADAAFVAY
+541 TADAAFVAY

-556 TLDIPDTA
+556 TLDIPESA
-564 EYIWEMRLKEMRN
+564 EYVWEMRLKNMRN
-577 EAGTNIISNFAVSYL
+577 EAGTNVSGNFSISYL
-592 LSNNYLEFLPTGAVS
+592 LSSNYLEFLPTGAVS

-621 KSSTVFSLDTY
+621 KSSTIFSLDTY
-632 IGDGPSKTTDGAL
+632 IGDGPSKTTDGGL
-645 KVKNSYTGGVYI
+645 KVLESGTYENSSSWDVSSG
-657 NSNTWEV
+657 S
-664 GAGTGFG
+664 G
-671 FNKITQLLVNE
+671 FNNVTQLLVNE

-722 FERGSLDLKTE
+722 FERGSFDLKTE

>member
-1 MGVRFSTTVYNEKS
+1 MGVRYQTTVYNEKR
-15 RKITVSIKDSSFS
+15 RKITVSIKDSNYTGSV
-28 GTVKT
+28 GT

-44 SESQQGQER
+44 SESQQGAER

-68 NNEDLQTL
+68 NNSDLQTL
-76 LLDIGLAVEGRFTM
+76 LLDIGLAVEGRFTIH
-90 ELTAYEDDNTT
+90 LTAYEDDNTT
-101 VSFKWYGY
+101 VSFYWYGY
-109 IVTDLVEFEDVP
+109 IVTDLVEFEDIP

-166 QLDFVQENLVA
+166 QLDFVQSELVA

-183 HTIFNWHENSTVYNA
+183 HTVFNWNENTTAYSSA
-198 DNDYAYNT
+198 NDYALLT

-212 FYHRDTK
+212 FYHKDTK

-224 QSCYDVIKKIC
+224 QSCYDVLKKIC

-248 YWFIQVNEYANNP
+248 YWFVQVNEYARNP
-261 ASHRYFKYS
+261 KAHRYFKYS
-270 GFGVQSVGTF
+270 ALGVQASGTF
-280 SADLT
+280 TANFTL
-285 ISNIQTNLVESD
+285 SNIQSNLPTSD
-297 LMRLSGGKW
+297 LLRLSGGKW

-316 IRYNHFAKQ
+316 VRYNHFAKQ

-331 EYNYATNT
+331 EYNYATNA
-339 TPVITT
+339 TPITT
-345 TPTLDA
+345 ITPTLDSTNA
-351 SNPDARLSYTGILG
+351 DARLSYTGILG

-373 ANFEPY
+373 VNFVPY
-379 QFVFAVKVV
+379 QFVFAVKVA
-388 SIINSFPLQGFESAN
+388 SIINSFPLQGFSDAN

-409 WLIDNNILSGV
+409 WFINNGILEGTIIATV
-420 LITTD
+420 

-430 FSVVNGRKYY
+430 FTVTSGRKYY
-440 IKIKVDIDNAGFLRL
+440 VKIKVDIENSGTLRL

-464 TESGDYEYVIIA
+464 TESGDYDYVIIS
-476 TNTDT
+476 TNTNT
-481 LKFDS
+481 LQLDS
-486 VSSPRFT
+486 LSSPGFT
-493 GKIKSLEVKQENKYL
+493 GKIKSLQVKQENKYL
-508 KRGVTYTNGFNFQLE
+508 KRNVTYTNGFNFILE
-523 AASWETSF
+523 PASWENTF
-531 SEFEFNTETI
+531 YEYEFNTETI
-541 NADAAFVAY
+541 TADAAFVAY

-556 TLDIPDTA
+556 TLDIPESA
-564 EYIWEMRLKEMRN
+564 EYIWEMRLKSMRN
-577 EAGTNIISNFAVSYL
+577 EAGTNVSGNFSISYL
-592 LSNNYLEFLPTGAVS
+592 LSSNYLEFLPTGAVS

-632 IGDGPSKTTDGAL
+632 LGDGPSKTTDGGL
-645 KVKNSYTGGVYI
+645 KVLESGTYQNSSSWDVSSG
-657 NSNTWEV
+657 S
-664 GAGTGFG
+664 G
-671 FNKITQLLVNE
+671 FNNVTQLLVNE

-701 LSVDNPYL
+701 LIVDNPYL

-722 FERGSLDLKTE
+722 FERGSFDLKTE

>member
-1 MGVRFSTTVYNEKS
+1 MAARFQTTVYNEKG
-15 RKITVSIKDSSFS
+15 RKIVVAIKDNVFS
-28 GTVKT
+28 GMTYD
-33 FDTLSLGIQYD
+33 FDTIGLQLQYD

-68 NNEDLQTL
+68 NNNDLQTL

-109 IVTDLVEFEDVP
+109 IVTDLVEFEDIP
-121 LVIGYQAQISAI
+121 LSIGYQAQISAI

-183 HTIFNWHENSTVYNA
+183 HTIFNWHENTIAYNA
-198 DNDYAYNT
+198 ASDYSLLT

-212 FYHRDTK
+212 FYHKDTK
-219 NNYIY
+219 SNYVY
-224 QSCYDVIKKIC
+224 QSCYDVLKKIC

-248 YWFIQVNEYANNP
+248 YWFIQVNEYSRTP
-261 ASHRYFKYS
+261 ATKRYFKYS
-270 GFGVQSVGTF
+270 ALGVQSAGTF
-280 SADLT
+280 TADLT
-285 ISNIQTNLVESD
+285 ISNIQTNLSGSD

-373 ANFEPY
+373 VNFEPF

-409 WLIDNNILSGV
+409 WLIDNKILSGV

-440 IKIKVDIDNAGFLRL
+440 VKIKVDIDNDGELL
-455 RLGGVTKTI
+455 LSLGGVTKTI
-464 TESGDYEYVIIA
+464 TESGDYDYVIIA

-481 LKFDS
+481 LKFNS

-508 KRGVTYTNGFNFQLE
+508 KRSVNYTSGFNFQLE
-523 AASWETSF
+523 AASWESSF
-531 SEFEFNTETI
+531 YEYEFNTETI
-541 NADAAFVAY
+541 TADAAFVAY

-632 IGDGPSKTTDGAL
+632 LGDGPSKTTDGGL
-645 KVKNSYTGGVYI
+645 KVLESGIYQNSSSWDVSSGQ
-657 NSNTWEV
+657 
-664 GAGTGFG
+664 G
-671 FNKITQLLVNE
+671 FNNVTQLLVNE

>member
-1 MGVRFSTTVYNEKS
+1 MAVRFTTTVYNEKS
-15 RKITVSIKDSSFS
+15 RKINVAIKDNVFS
-28 GTVKT
+28 GMSYS
-33 FDTLSLGIQYD
+33 FDTLSLSLQYD
-44 SESQQGQER
+44 SESQQGAER
-53 FTPIIGSRCSLSLLI
+53 FTPIIGSSCNLSLLI
-68 NNEDLQTL
+68 NNSDLQTL

-90 ELTAYEDDNTT
+90 QLTAYEDDNTT
-101 VSFKWYGY
+101 VSFYWYGY
-109 IVTDLVEFEDVP
+109 IVTDLVQFEDIP
-121 LVIGYQAQISAI
+121 LSIGYQAQISAI

-145 SAVGPYNGQDTV
+145 SGVGAYNGQDTV

-166 QLDFVQENLVA
+166 QLDFVQTELVA

-183 HTIFNWHENSTVYNA
+183 HTVFNWNENTTAYSAN
-198 DNDYAYNT
+198 NDYALLT

-224 QSCYDVIKKIC
+224 QSCYDVLKKIC

-248 YWFIQVNEYANNP
+248 YWFIQVNEYARNP
-261 ASHRYFKYS
+261 AAHRYFKYS
-270 GFGVQSVGTF
+270 ALGVQVSGTF
-280 SADLT
+280 TFDFT
-285 ISNIQTNLVESD
+285 MSNIQTNLPGSD

-316 IRYNHFAKQ
+316 IRYNNFAKQ

-331 EYNYATNT
+331 EYNYATNA
-339 TPVITT
+339 TPITT
-345 TPTLDA
+345 ITPTLD
-351 SNPDARLSYTGILG
+351 STNTDARLSYTGILG

-373 ANFEPY
+373 VNFQAF
-379 QFVFAVKVV
+379 QFVFAVKVA

-403 WTLGSG
+403 WTIGSG
-409 WLIDNNILSGV
+409 WLIDNKILSGV
-420 LITTD
+420 LITTE
-425 AYYTT
+425 AFYTT

-440 IKIKVDIDNAGFLRL
+440 VKIKVDIDNAGALRL
-455 RLGGVTKTI
+455 RLGGITKTI
-464 TESGDYEYVIIA
+464 TTSGDYEYVIIA

-508 KRGVTYTNGFNFQLE
+508 KRRVNYTSGFNFQLE
-523 AASWETSF
+523 AASWESAF
-531 SEFEFNTETI
+531 YEYEFNTETI
-541 NADAAFVAY
+541 TADAAFVAY

-556 TLDIPDTA
+556 TLNIPDTA

-577 EAGTNIISNFAVSYL
+577 EAGTNIIANFAVSYL
-592 LSNNYLEFLPTGAVS
+592 LSNNYLEFLPTGATT

-621 KSSTVFSLDTY
+621 KSSTVFSLDTF
-632 IGDGPSKTTDGAL
+632 IGDGPSKTTDGGL
-645 KVKNSYTGGVYI
+645 KVLESGSYQNS
-657 NSNTWEV
+657 SSWDV
-664 GAGTGFG
+664 GNGSG
-671 FNKITQLLVNE
+671 FNNVTQLLVNE

-701 LSVDNPYL
+701 LVVDKPYL

-722 FERGSLDLKTE
+722 FERGSFDLKTE

>member
-1 MGVRFSTTVYNEKS
+1 MAIRFSTTVYNEKS

-44 SESQQGQER
+44 SESSQGQER

-68 NNEDLQTL
+68 NNDDLQTL

-109 IVTDLVEFEDVP
+109 IVTDLVEFEDIP
-121 LVIGYQAQISAI
+121 LSIGYQAQISAI

-145 SAVGPYNGQDTV
+145 SAVGPYVGQDTV

-166 QLDFVQENLVA
+166 QLDFVQINLVA

-183 HTIFNWHENSTVYNA
+183 HTIFNWNENTTAYSAN
-198 DNDYAYNT
+198 NDYALLT

-224 QSCYDVIKKIC
+224 QSCYDVLKKIC
-235 QTFGARLIFSGNQ
+235 QTFGARLLFSGNQ
-248 YWFIQVNEYANNP
+248 YWFVQVNEYARTP
-261 ASHRYFKYS
+261 ATKRYFKYS
-270 GFGVQSVGTF
+270 ALGIQSAGTF
-280 SADLT
+280 TADLT
-285 ISNIQTNLVESD
+285 LSNIQTNLPGSD

-306 TYYPALKNVV
+306 TYYPSLKNVV
-316 IRYNHFAKQ
+316 VRYNHFAKQ

-331 EYNYATNT
+331 EYNYATNS
-339 TPVITT
+339 TPITTT

-351 SNPDARLSYTGILG
+351 TNTDARLSYTGILG

-373 ANFEPY
+373 VNFQPY

-409 WLIDNNILSGV
+409 WLIDNKILSGV
-420 LITTD
+420 LITTE
-425 AYYTT
+425 AFYTT

-440 IKIKVDIDNAGFLRL
+440 IKIKVDIDNTGSLRL

-508 KRGVTYTNGFNFQLE
+508 KRRVNYTSGFNFQLE
-523 AASWETSF
+523 AASWESSF
-531 SEFEFNTETI
+531 YEYEFNTETI
-541 NADAAFVAY
+541 TADATFVAY

-577 EAGTNIISNFAVSYL
+577 EAGTNIIANFAVSYL
-592 LSNNYLEFLPTGAVS
+592 LSSNYLEFLPTGAVS

-632 IGDGPSKTTDGAL
+632 IGDGPSKTTDGGL
-645 KVKNSYTGGVYI
+645 KVLESGTYENSSSWDVSSGQ
-657 NSNTWEV
+657 
-664 GAGTGFG
+664 G
-671 FNKITQLLVNE
+671 FNNVTQLLVNE

>member
-1 MGVRFSTTVYNEKS
+1 MAARFQTTVYNEKG
-15 RKITVSIKDSSFS
+15 RKIEVSIKDNVFS
-28 GTVKT
+28 GATYD
-33 FDTLSLGIQYD
+33 FDTIGLQLQYD

-53 FTPIIGSRCSLSLLI
+53 FTPIIGSRCLLSLLI
-68 NNEDLQTL
+68 NNNDLQTL

-90 ELTAYEDDNTT
+90 ELTAYEDDGTT
-101 VSFKWYGY
+101 VSFNWYGY
-109 IVTDLVEFEDVP
+109 IVTDLVEFEDIP
-121 LVIGYQAQISAI
+121 LSIGYQAQISAI

-145 SAVGPYNGQDTV
+145 SAVGPYVGQDTV

-183 HTIFNWHENSTVYNA
+183 HTIFNWNENTTAYSAN
-198 DNDYAYNT
+198 NDYALLT

-212 FYHRDTK
+212 FYHKDTK
-219 NNYIY
+219 SNYVY
-224 QSCYDVIKKIC
+224 QSCYDVLKKIC
-235 QTFGARLIFSGNQ
+235 QTFGARLLFSGNQ
-248 YWFIQVNEYANNP
+248 YWFIQVNEYSRTPSNKK
-261 ASHRYFKYS
+261 YFKYS
-270 GFGVQSVGTF
+270 ALGVQSAGTF
-280 SADLT
+280 TVDLT
-285 ISNIQTNLVESD
+285 ISNIQTNLPGSD

-331 EYNYATNT
+331 EYNYATNS
-339 TPVITT
+339 TPITTT

-351 SNPDARLSYTGILG
+351 TNTDARLSYTGILG

-409 WLIDNNILSGV
+409 WLIDNKILSGV
-420 LITTD
+420 LITTE
-425 AYYTT
+425 AFYTT

-440 IKIKVDIDNAGFLRL
+440 IKVKVDIDNAGSLRL

-464 TESGDYEYVIIA
+464 TQSGDYEYVIIA

-508 KRGVTYTNGFNFQLE
+508 KRRVNYTSGFNFQLE
-523 AASWETSF
+523 AASWESSF
-531 SEFEFNTETI
+531 YEYEFNTETI
-541 NADAAFVAY
+541 TADAAFVAY

-632 IGDGPSKTTDGAL
+632 IGDGPSKTTDGGL
-645 KVKNSYTGGVYI
+645 KVLESGTYQNSSSWDVSSGQ
-657 NSNTWEV
+657 
-664 GAGTGFG
+664 G
-671 FNKITQLLVNE
+671 FNNVTQLLVNE